1 MADKKTDKKIIAY
14 KGFDKDL
21 KCRDFQYKIGG
32 KYIHKGKVEPCE
44 SGFHACEYPL
54 DVFLYYNPARSRF
67 AEVEASGE
75 IVPHENKICCEKIKI
90 KTELTLGALI
100 QAAVKFTFA
109 RVKWT
114 KKNHVENKK
123 EAASATGNCGAAS
136 ATGNYGAASATG
148 NCGAASATG
157 NYGAASATGNWG
169 AASATGNYGA
179 ASATGNYG
187 AASATGNWG
196 AASATGNC
204 GAASATG
211 NWGAAS
217 ATGDCG
223 AASATGNCG
232 AASATGNCGA
242 ASATGNYGAASA
254 TGNCGAASATGNCG
268 AASATG
274 NYGAAS
280 ATGNWGA
287 ASATGKESI
296 ACGLGF
302 SCKAKGAK
310 GCWLVIAERDNN
322 GCILSVRTVRV
333 DGKDIKEDT
342 WYTLQDGQFVEAK
355 V

>member
-1 MADKKTDKKIIAY
+1 MAEKKIIAY

-21 KCRDFQYKIGG
+21 KCRDFQYKIGK
-32 KYIHKGKVEPCE
+32 KYIHKGDVEPCE

-54 DVFLYYNPARSRF
+54 DVFRYYNPAGSRF
-67 AEVEASGE
+67 AEVEAAGE
-75 IVPHENKICCEKIKI
+75 IVPHEDKICCEKIKI

-123 EAASATGNCGAAS
+123 EAASATGECGAAS
-136 ATGNYGAASATG
+136 ATGDYSAASATGFRGAASATG

-157 NYGAASATGNWG
+157 DYSAASATGE
-169 AASATGNYGA
+169 
-179 ASATGNYG
+179 
-187 AASATGNWG
+187 
-196 AASATGNC
+196 C

-211 NWGAAS
+211 E
-217 ATGDCG
+217 CG

-232 AASATGNCGA
+232 AASATGD
-242 ASATGNYGAASA
+242 YGAASA
-254 TGNCGAASATGNCG
+254 TGD
-268 AASATG
+268 
-274 NYGAAS
+274 YGAAS
-280 ATGNWGA
+280 ATGYRGAASATGYDGA

-310 GCWLVIAERDNN
+310 GCWLVIAERDDC
-322 GCILSVRTVRV
+322 GRILSVRTVKV
-333 DGKDIKEDT
+333 DGKDIKADT
-342 WYTLQDGQFVEAK
+342 WYTLQGGQFVEAK

>member
-1 MADKKTDKKIIAY
+1 MADKKIIAY

-21 KCRDFQYKIGG
+21 KCRDFQYKIGK

-54 DVFLYYNPARSRF
+54 DVFQYYNPAGSRF

-75 IVPHENKICCEKIKI
+75 IVPHEDKICCEKIKI

-100 QAAVKFTFA
+100 QAAVKFTFD

-114 KKNHVENKK
+114 KENHVEKEK
-123 EAASATGNCGAAS
+123 EAASATGDCGAAS
-136 ATGNYGAASATG
+136 ATGYRGAASATG
-148 NCGAASATG
+148 NCGV
-157 NYGAASATGNWG
+157 
-169 AASATGNYGA
+169 
-179 ASATGNYG
+179 
-187 AASATGNWG
+187 
-196 AASATGNC
+196 
-204 GAASATG
+204 
-211 NWGAAS
+211 AS

-232 AASATGNCGA
+232 VASATGYRGA
-242 ASATGNYGAASA
+242 ASATGD
-254 TGNCGAASATGNCG
+254 C
-268 AASATG
+268 
-274 NYGAAS
+274 
-280 ATGNWGA
+280 GA

-302 SCKAKGAK
+302 RCKAKGAK
-310 GCWLVIAERDNN
+310 GCWLVIAERDDY
-322 GCILSVRTVRV
+322 GRILLVRTVKV
-333 DGKDIKEDT
+333 DGKDIKADT

>member
-1 MADKKTDKKIIAY
+1 MSDKKIIAY

-21 KCRDFQYKIGG
+21 KCRDFQYKIGK

-54 DVFLYYNPARSRF
+54 DVFQYYNPAGSRF

-75 IVPHENKICCEKIKI
+75 IVPHEDKICCQKIKI

-100 QAAVKFTFA
+100 QAAVKFTFD

-114 KKNHVENKK
+114 KENHVEKEK
-123 EAASATGNCGAAS
+123 EAASATG
-136 ATGNYGAASATG
+136 YR
-148 NCGAASATG
+148 
-157 NYGAASATGNWG
+157 GAASATGNWG
-169 AASATGNYGA
+169 AASATGN
-179 ASATGNYG
+179 
-187 AASATGNWG
+187 WG
-196 AASATGNC
+196 AASATGDC

-223 AASATGNCG
+223 AASATGN
-232 AASATGNCGA
+232 
-242 ASATGNYGAASA
+242 YGAASA
-254 TGNCGAASATGNCG
+254 TGDC
-268 AASATG
+268 
-274 NYGAAS
+274 
-280 ATGNWGA
+280 GA

-302 SCKAKGAK
+302 RCKAKGSK
-310 GCWLVIAERDNN
+310 GCWLVLAERNDDWD
-322 GCILSVRTVRV
+322 ILDVKAAKV
-333 DGKDIKEDT
+333 DGKDIKADT